1 MALNFPSEFTA
12 ELLQAHLHF
21 VNVVCIDLVYLFLR
35 TFLAVGLVLLG
46 YKVVGLA
53 VATLVALAPSL
64 FSYPYL
70 VSRDLPFV
78 RLSASQWSPKLA
90 KDLFSYGLY
99 TFLGFLGKSLRSK
112 SNPFIIASFLGIT
125 MVTHFRFAGM
135 AGNYYGEL
143 VAALIGVFQPL
154 LSQQGAENLLAM
166 RQTTLFAT
174 RIALCIS
181 AFFAFGAIA
190 FGKVFLAR
198 WVGLPYLDA
207 YPRMGM
213 LILSQA
219 LAVSQ
224 RPYVC
229 DLRGCTPSVSRDADS
244 VFSSPGHR

>member
-1 MALNFPSEFTA
+1 
-12 ELLQAHLHF
+12 
-21 VNVVCIDLVYLFLR
+21 
-35 TFLAVGLVLLG
+35 
-46 YKVVGLA
+46 
-53 VATLVALAPSL
+53 
-64 FSYPYL
+64 
-70 VSRDLPFV
+70 V

-135 AGNYYGEL
+135 GLTTGR
-143 VAALIGVFQPL
+143 IGGCADWRFSASAQPARGRKTSRQCGKRRSLPQGLRSVFRRSLP
-154 LSQQGAENLLAM
+154 SE
-166 RQTTLFAT
+166 RSP
-174 RIALCIS
+174 S
-181 AFFAFGAIA
+181 ARCFW
-190 FGKVFLAR
+190 R
-198 WVGLPYLDA
+198 VGLAFPIWMMPI
-207 YPRMGM
+207 PRMVM

-244 VFSSPGHR
+244 VFSSPGHT